1 MNTLDSLRVTLAP
14 HSSPTLALSC
24 ADKLLWFFADQILA
38 ERELAIAYPCLHC
51 RGGLSLFLAYLALA
65 IDENPPGSNP
75 EPIVVYPGT
84 APVREAYTGLKVRV
98 GELLDAL
105 SRRRV
110 QAGRRC
116 YVHRW
121 EENVFRAI
129 RRGKLSRDAELPL
142 HDFFPAALLEADGTP
157 HIFAGRDGFGRGDE
171 APPPLQFATKIQ
183 RLHGGSSYRAAVIA
197 HDAVESYSERER
209 LKNLNGIRA
218 RSVIHIFDS
227 PYSPSFRRTM
237 AAGRPYWR
245 LRPSDFTSA
254 ASPVPP
260 DEELQRM
267 LAAEHRVHVVESPLT
282 DQASRGLN
290 TNLRDLRQLARG
302 NAEVTAAYTR
312 LNNCYRLMAALPVPT
327 RDFDAAAGA
336 IGLSV
341 LSERIDDVMEV
352 AEAVGPGVAYA
363 LIDESVQTL
372 RSLLDTLRA
381 DPARARA
388 LLIETRRALRDRK
401 RLGIVVSSPIFVSAI
416 EEYLARELPC
426 EVLALP
432 ERGVHVTE
440 AESLPNA
447 APFDALVFFGYRGPW
462 VLRWMMSGRAKEIV
476 AILTAQERRLVARDL
491 QTGTAGH
498 DSWKPRTTEAAGA
511 LRCEPGALE
520 DGARGEPAAPNENA
534 RRAFG
539 EPEPSASDIPE
550 VPFDDEDFIRELLDD
565 SPIAGHA
572 VGEHRTDRLNAVLS
586 VRACRRVVFDH
597 WYAFLA
603 VEGTITA
610 VGPKGVIEKPVKDL
624 AVGDIVLFVNG
635 DQRRSIYE
643 VMLAEIKKSPAF
655 SLSADIIEAWQ
666 RRLKTE
672 FAKAG
677 MTGATLHRRLR
688 DAGSNVVGVT
698 VRGWLRG
705 SVMSPLDSDNLG
717 RLFMVFGIPDPEGR
731 HSRRIDQAARHL
743 RNVYRQYAK
752 AVNAFLIRAAR
763 DGRPELDALLEK
775 YNLDLDGVKEAVVA
789 QEVLAIPPGTVGVAG
804 ALVGRLH
811 ER

>member
-1 MNTLDSLRVTLAP
+1 MSTLDSLRVTLAP
-14 HSSPTLALSC
+14 DSSPTLALSC

-51 RGGLSLFLAYLALA
+51 RGGLSLFLAYLAIA

-75 EPIVVYPGT
+75 EPILVYPGT
-84 APVREAYTGLKVRV
+84 APVRQAYTGLKVRV
-98 GELLDAL
+98 GDLLDAL
-105 SRRRV
+105 SQRRV

-129 RRGKLSRDAELPL
+129 RRGTLSRDADLPL

-183 RLHGGSSYRAAVIA
+183 RVPRGSSYRAAVIA

-227 PYSPSFRRTM
+227 PYSPLFRRAM
-237 AAGRPYWR
+237 AAGRPCWR

-254 ASPVPP
+254 TSPVPP

-312 LNNCYRLMAALPVPT
+312 LNNSYRLMAALPVPT
-327 RDFDAAAGA
+327 EDFDAAARE
-336 IGLSV
+336 IGLSI
-341 LSERIDDVMEV
+341 LSERIDDVMDV
-352 AEAVGPGVAYA
+352 AEAVGPGVAYV
-363 LIDESVQTL
+363 LIDEAVQTL
-372 RSLLDTLRA
+372 RSLLDTLHS

-388 LLIETRRALRDRK
+388 LLVETRRALRDRK
-401 RLGIVVSSPIFVSAI
+401 RLGIVVSAPIFVSAI
-416 EEYLARELPC
+416 ERYLARELPC

-432 ERGVHVTE
+432 EMGVHVTE
-440 AESLPNA
+440 AESLPNS
-447 APFDALVFFGYRGPW
+447 APFDVLVFFGYRGPW

-476 AILTAQERRLVARDL
+476 AIFTPHERRLASRDL
-491 QTGTAGH
+491 QTGTAGR
-498 DSWKPRTTEAAGA
+498 DSWKPRIVETTGASRSEPTELEEAT
-511 LRCEPGALE
+511 R
-520 DGARGEPAAPNENA
+520 DKPAAPDETA
-534 RRAFG
+534 TTEAFG
-539 EPEPSASDIPE
+539 EPEPDASEVPE

-565 SPIAGHA
+565 SPIAGRAA
-572 VGEHRTDRLNAVLS
+572 VRTGSVIAV
-586 VRACRRVVFDH
+586 RPCRRAIFAR
-597 WYAFLA
+597 WYAFLP
-603 VEGTITA
+603 VEGTVTV
-610 VGPKGVIEKPVKDL
+610 VGPKGAVEKPVRDL
-624 AVGDIVLFVNG
+624 AISDIVLFVNG

-666 RRLKTE
+666 RRLKAE
-672 FAKAG
+672 FVKSG
-677 MTGATLHRRLR
+677 MTGAGLHRRLHN
-688 DAGSNVVGVT
+688 AGSEVVSVT

-705 SVMSPLDSDNLG
+705 SVMSPQDSDNLE
-717 RLFMVFGIPDPEGR
+717 RLFTVFGIPNPDQR
-731 HSRRIDQAARHL
+731 HSQRIDQAARHL
-743 RNVYRQYAK
+743 RKVYRQYAK

-763 DGRPELDALLEK
+763 DDRPELDALLEK
-775 YNLDLDGVKEAVVA
+775 YNLDLEGVKDAVVA
-789 QEVLAIPPGTVGVAG
+789 QEVLAISPGTVDVAG
-804 ALVGRLH
+804 SLVGRLH